1 LINFLEKKA
10 EDPKING
17 NETVKQC
24 KVAVNI
30 VLVLLKLEDKSINAV
45 KQRFSNNSTS
55 KVKFS

>member
-10 EDPKING
+10 EDPKIHG

-55 KVKFS
+55 KVKLF

>member
-1 LINFLEKKA
+1 LINFLEKKT

-24 KVAVNI
+24 KIPVNI

-45 KQRFSNNSTS
+45 KQRFSTNSTS
-55 KVKFS
+55 KVKLS